1 MTKAD
6 WTKNIINRVLV
17 DVDEEKVLKTTLS

>member
-17 DVDEEKVLKTTLS
+17 DLDEEKVLKTTLS